1 MWVWFLSQKV
11 TLGEVMATHSSI
23 LACRIP
29 WTEETGRLQSTGYE
43 EWDMTEVTQHAHNNL
58 FISVWIYGNVYHT
71 LDDKIIYFIFLPKS
85 FPLQTLETLSVDY
98 PKCLFFQTFF
108 QIFEII
114 LKYFEKVSNISLFFQ
129 IFFKHMQYILSFLFL
144 TSPLRVLFY

>member
-29 WTEETGRLQSTGYE
+29 WTEETGRLQSIGCE

-114 LKYFEKVSNISLFFQ
+114 LKYLKYFEKVSNISIFFQ
-129 IFFKHMQYILSFLFL
+129 IFFKHMQCILSFLFL
-144 TSPLRVLFY
+144 TSLP